1 MFETIAQSS
10 RVSARRRVLAV
21 LTSMAAHTAA
31 ILVLVVAP
39 LLLVDAFPASVL
51 LTFLVAPPPPA
62 PVPPIPSGDGVLKAG
77 GKPSRI
83 QRVDFTTPT
92 TVPKTIPAPEDDLG
106 SIGPVSVGVGAGV
119 SAVGPGTIGP
129 SLIAADARPV
139 PLPPPPRPVKRPPE
153 RVSTGVQESKL
164 VHRVDPV
171 YPELARRAR
180 VSGVVILEVTVD
192 EEGNVAD
199 IRVLRGHPLLDE
211 EAVRAVRQWKY
222 SPTLLN
228 GEPVP
233 VIATV
238 TVIFSLR

>member
-31 ILVLVVAP
+31 ILVLVVVP
-39 LLLVDAFPASVL
+39 LLLVDAFPASRL
-51 LTFLVAPPPPA
+51 LTILFA
-62 PVPPIPSGDGVLKAG
+62 
-77 GKPSRI
+77 
-83 QRVDFTTPT
+83 
-92 TVPKTIPAPEDDLG
+92 
-106 SIGPVSVGVGAGV
+106 
-119 SAVGPGTIGP
+119 
-129 SLIAADARPV
+129 
-139 PLPPPPRPVKRPPE
+139 PPPPRPQRPAPH
-153 RVSTGVQESKL
+153 RTSSGVQESKL

-171 YPELARRAR
+171 YPDLARRAR
-180 VSGVVILEVTVD
+180 ISGVVILEVTVD

-222 SPTLLN
+222 SPTLLS

-238 TVIFSLR
+238 TVIFNLR